1 MPPLNRSNSN
11 ISNQSANG
19 SPVVVIPESGSGAE
33 MNQVVSPVKVKTTA
47 ADDDLDLKSDSEVR
61 ERESGEYE
69 EETEADDNSVVSDVS
84 RGDQPSDSFHTPSA
98 SLHNLPEAKE
108 YGSDFETTSISS
120 QLGKEDFSHPPDE
133 NSPKG
138 WIVGP
143 GSRSAY
149 ESGSNYLDYSASL
162 STPGNGNGA
171 LSELTQS
178 LESNI
183 SRESSSSSGNN
194 SATKDVLLL
203 PGTYNSKPSKKK
215 MWYHVFTPSYKTKSS
230 DFRKY
235 FKDLPVDERL
245 IVGKHLISTCK

>member
-1 MPPLNRSNSN
+1 
-11 ISNQSANG
+11 
-19 SPVVVIPESGSGAE
+19 VVVILETGSGAE
-33 MNQVVSPVKVKTTA
+33 MNQVVSPVKLKSTA
-47 ADDDLDLKSDSEVR
+47 ADDDLDLKSDPKVR

-108 YGSDFETTSISS
+108 YGSDFETNSISS
-120 QLGKEDFSHPPDE
+120 QLEKEEFSHEPDE
-133 NSPKG
+133 NSPEG

-149 ESGSNYLDYSASL
+149 ESGSNYVDYSASL
-162 STPGNGNGA
+162 STPGNGA

-178 LESNI
+178 LECNI

-194 SATKDVLLL
+194 SATKDVPLL

-215 MWYHVFTPSYKTKSS
+215 MWYHVFTSSYKTKSS

-245 IVGKHLISTCK
+245 IVGKHLISTFKQDLRVNDCD